1 MKNFSFKKF
10 VENKDLNEVGQH
22 VFPDQDTVKKY
33 GNVYADGDLSVFE
46 VSDIIGSEM
55 INVALSEKLQY
66 ELYSLA
72 KSEVYADTKG
82 KSYNPRYPKSDTIE
96 KYLGQ
101 MLRVAGK
108 IIMDYHDKVKKI
120 SFQPVF
126 YFLKDLKDPRYEASK
141 LNNYFK
147 NNSSLDT
154 KPTGSFSNL
163 RPDGELDQNPQ
174 TVKAPLLYT
183 TLDKG
188 LQTVVREA
196 NKKIPNLTLE
206 KHDFNVFILEKPSNT
221 TYGSNDTRHY
231 DMALKT
237 DKETNSQFASGRRQ
251 MNKILLKSQTWR
263 TPEYLQKLDN
273 AINKVNGMEK
283 NGSITSAEAAS
294 IIKTLYDYKSISKN
308 YDPNEE
314 SKEYRGNDSQSY
326 TSVGHKEKLDKLMNR
341 INDLD
346 KQQAPAQQA
355 PAQQAPA
362 KKSIFGSLFGGK

>member
-1 MKNFSFKKF
+1 MKYSFKKF

-22 VFPDQDTVKKY
+22 VFPDQDTVKKH

-66 ELYSLA
+66 ELYSAA
-72 KSEVYADTKG
+72 KSEAYADTKG
-82 KSYNPRYPKSDTIE
+82 KSYNRNYAKSDTIE

-126 YFLKDLKDPRYEASK
+126 YFLKDPKDPNGASK

-154 KPTGSFSNL
+154 KPRGSFSNL

-206 KHDFNVFILEKPSNT
+206 KHDFNVFILEEPSNT

-237 DKETNSQFASGRRQ
+237 DKETNSQSASGRRQ
-251 MNKILLKSQTWR
+251 MNKILLQRQTWR

-283 NGSITSAEAAS
+283 NGSITSTEAAS

-314 SKEYRGNDSQSY
+314 SKEYTGNDSHRY
-326 TSVGHKEKLDKLMNR
+326 TSVGHKETLDKLMNR

-346 KQQAPAQQA
+346 KQQAPA
-355 PAQQAPA
+355 
-362 KKSIFGSLFGGK
+362 KKGIFGSLFGGK